1 MQFVS
6 DLLHILIEVVILLS
20 AIIPLV
26 VALVKYIKKAI
37 KEKNWRNLLRL
48 AIQLMEQAER
58 QFDNGADKKDFVI
71 SMLKTSLDEIEY
83 EITDEE
89 LSNLVDSLV
98 DLTKKL
104 NIK

>member
-58 QFDNGADKKDFVI
+58 QCYIHAEDFFR
-71 SMLKTSLDEIEY
+71 
-83 EITDEE
+83 
-89 LSNLVDSLV
+89 
-98 DLTKKL
+98 
-104 NIK
+104 